1 MKERIKPFIGLISVL
16 VIFVGVIVLVNAVI
30 FIANPKTYGN
40 TEEEIIKAIY
50 KTELVNK
57 EQEAVDIIDIV
68 DMGTTRVAGFC
79 TSMSKTG
86 VIEFEK
92 DKKGKYVYAYAET
105 YQGDIG
111 NYVQWFNNVY
121 PEKAPKP
128 EEHMKEGF
136 AIDESAQLMFIVIAN
151 GTEKYDVTL
160 AVNETYEFNG
170 EIQLDKPSMLSFEMP
185 EIKGEDSYSFD
196 LKAIDSQ
203 GNNIFEHN

>member
-79 TSMSKTG
+79 TSMGKTG
-86 VIEFEK
+86 IIEFEK
-92 DKKGKYVYAYAET
+92 DKKGKYVYAYVET

-128 EEHMKEGF
+128 EEYIKEGF
-136 AIDESAQLMFIVIAN
+136 AIDESAQLMFIVISN

-160 AVNETYEFNG
+160 NVNETYDFNG
-170 EIQLDKPSMLSFEMP
+170 EIQLGKPSMLSFEMP
-185 EIKGEDSYSFD
+185 EIKGKDSYSFD

>member
-1 MKERIKPFIGLISVL
+1 MKERIKTFIGLISVL

-79 TSMSKTG
+79 TSMGKTG
-86 VIEFEK
+86 IIEFEK
-92 DKKGKYVYAYAET
+92 DKKGKYVYAYVET

-128 EEHMKEGF
+128 EEYIKEGF
-136 AIDESAQLMFIVIAN
+136 AIDESAQLMFIVISN
-151 GTEKYDVTL
+151 GTEKYDL
-160 AVNETYEFNG
+160 NLNVNETYDLNG
-170 EIQLDKPSMLSFEMP
+170 EIQLGKPSMLSFEMA
-185 EIKGEDSYSFD
+185 EIKGKDSYSFD
-196 LKAIDSQ
+196 LKAIDS
-203 GNNIFEHN
+203 H

>member
-79 TSMSKTG
+79 T
-86 VIEFEK
+86 
-92 DKKGKYVYAYAET
+92 
-105 YQGDIG
+105 
-111 NYVQWFNNVY
+111 
-121 PEKAPKP
+121 
-128 EEHMKEGF
+128 
-136 AIDESAQLMFIVIAN
+136 
-151 GTEKYDVTL
+151 
-160 AVNETYEFNG
+160 
-170 EIQLDKPSMLSFEMP
+170 
-185 EIKGEDSYSFD
+185 
-196 LKAIDSQ
+196 
-203 GNNIFEHN
+203 